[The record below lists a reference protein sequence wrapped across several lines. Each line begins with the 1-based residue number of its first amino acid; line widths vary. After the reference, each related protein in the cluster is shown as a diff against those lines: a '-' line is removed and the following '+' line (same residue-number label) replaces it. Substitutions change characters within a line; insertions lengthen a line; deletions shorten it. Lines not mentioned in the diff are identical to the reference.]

1 MNDDALPT
9 TLTLD
14 EAFRA
19 AYFLTE
25 QYVALEGEP
34 DAGLVLFEQYLRS
47 DPARWEDWQRAV
59 RRAVNAGEA
68 IDPLTDNL
76 SRDDG

>member
-1 MNDDALPT
+1 MSDDALPT

-19 AYFLTE
+19 AFFLTK
-25 QYVALEGEP
+25 QYVALEREPGE
-34 DAGLVLFEQYLRS
+34 GLVLFGQYPQS
-47 DPARWEDWQRAV
+47 DPARWEDWQKAV
-59 RRAVNAGEA
+59 RRAVNADEA
-68 IDPLTDNL
+68 IDPLTENL